1 MKNLLDITNLPPD
14 KMALTL
20 VLLALPILPNL
31 WSLWHAFHRDF
42 ATSQEKMLW
51 VGVCIFVP
59 VLGGLA
65 YFFFGRRRALK
76 APPAQDQEPKA

>member
-1 MKNLLDITNLPPD
+1 MNNILDIANLPPD
-14 KMALTL
+14 RMALVL

-42 ATSQEKMLW
+42 QTSQEKMLW
-51 VGVCIFVP
+51 IGVCVFVP

-65 YFFFGRRRALK
+65 YVFVGRRRALK
-76 APPAQDQEPKA
+76 TPPAQDQTPKE